1 MVGVGAV
8 MPPGLLCL
16 QKKKSNLNCNTGWLI
31 VLNQCHLVLKFF
43 CVFLMNGVYKEV
55 FKQPKGFLPFHSKLR
70 DQMHQNKDFIPN
82 LKSIFLFFFSV
93 FIVSFLKSDGRV
105 LFLFIYF

>member
-1 MVGVGAV
+1 

-16 QKKKSNLNCNTGWLI
+16 QKKKSNLNCNTGWHI

-43 CVFLMNGVYKEV
+43 WVFLINGLNKEV
-55 FKQPKGFLPFHSKLR
+55 FKQLKGVLPFHSKLR

-82 LKSIFLFFFSV
+82 FSFFFFLI
-93 FIVSFLKSDGRV
+93 FIVLFLKSDGKV